1 MWDDDESIKSDI
13 TVDPQTITFTSS
25 GHSEMVT
32 LSNVDIPDEEKE
44 RRLIIVAS
52 GTNCTKDELDCN
64 NTSKYSIKRSI
75 LIKVILTKLS
85 LENMRLKL
93 GIQVRILKNML
104 TLQNCTCVNSA

>member
-25 GHSEMVT
+25 GHSEVVT

-85 LENMRLKL
+85 LEKRNVL
-93 GIQVRILKNML
+93 I
-104 TLQNCTCVNSA
+104 